1 MSYSKVL
8 KFVIGGDGGIGKTT
22 LVKSLCT
29 NEFVDQIMTIGVDIH
44 SKDVTVNGTKVN
56 LQVWDLS
63 GQDQFRFLLDS
74 FTHGANGIILGFDC
88 SRPSSFL
95 NLTKWLEIFRSTC
108 SKAPI
113 LLIATKL
120 DKGYHLT
127 LSREMAQEYIK
138 THDLI
143 GFIETSSKEFWNVY
157 TPFRRLLEHHHD
169 LEPDIVPIIFE
180 GEKERPKKE
189 EEPVALDATYKEPDT
204 LDATN
209 LTVEYQKVS
218 NSSNAITCCPQCN
231 TPLRDS
237 QIKLKKA
244 RINVTCHNCL
254 ILI

>member
-1 MSYSKVL
+1 MKIVIGGDGGMVVWL
-8 KFVIGGDGGIGKTT
+8 KIVIGGDGGIGKTT
-22 LVKSLCT
+22 LVKTLCS

-44 SKDVTVNGTKVN
+44 SKDVTVNGTEVN
-56 LQVWDLS
+56 LQIWDLS

-88 SRPSSFL
+88 SRPSSFR

-143 GFIETSSKEFWNVY
+143 GFIETSSKDFWNVY
-157 TPFRRLLEHHHD
+157 IPFRRLLEHHHD
-169 LEPDIVPIIFE
+169 LEHDTVPIIFE

-189 EEPVALDATYKEPDT
+189 EEPVA

-237 QIKLKKA
+237 QIRLKQSGMKV
-244 RINVTCHNCL
+244 ICQSCL
-254 ILI
+254 NLV